1 MKRPNGTG
9 LRRGDFK
16 CSSGRTSSQKKT
28 KDRGARNRT
37 PKNPKRRANAA
48 KHQPAAQASDPSPCL
63 ISFIRPTRTR
73 GAFSYLLSL
82 WRLLSITALILAISP
97 SNLSSSLSRWP
108 FSPTAAILSPN
119 LSLSLHLSFLL
130 SLSCAFSWSPCALF
144 SLILS
149 L

>member
-48 KHQPAAQASDPSPCL
+48 KHQPAAQAEQTEKTTTT
-63 ISFIRPTRTR
+63 TRTPR
-73 GAFSYLLSL
+73 DAEMAAGAVDQDIDGS
-82 WRLLSITALILAISP
+82 
-97 SNLSSSLSRWP
+97 
-108 FSPTAAILSPN
+108 
-119 LSLSLHLSFLL
+119 
-130 SLSCAFSWSPCALF
+130 
-144 SLILS
+144 
-149 L
+149 

>member
-1 MKRPNGTG
+1 MSTSMNHPRGGG

-37 PKNPKRRANAA
+37 PKNAKRRANAA

-63 ISFIRPTRTR
+63 ISLTR